1 MGKDDRNMFI
11 KIIDLIKNKVVSL
24 MLILGMN
31 EYKPV
36 IDSKKVWKLYIKG
49 FGPFYNYKSIY
60 GNKLKSIPSYPYWI
74 PLFLPYA

>member
-36 IDSKKVWKLYIKG
+36 FDSKKV
-49 FGPFYNYKSIY
+49 
-60 GNKLKSIPSYPYWI
+60 
-74 PLFLPYA
+74 